1 MENNNFEKV
10 EFDYFSN
17 SPSYLRMILEMLPE
31 CMVSTQ
37 KKHMIRTIYNNIL
50 NRSNENDIKEIAV
63 ISILFRDKLSTTSL
77 DDIVR
82 FVKYIYELY
91 IEKMLSDVTNRGS
104 IFDTLNDCMKLYVGY
119 LSFNL
124 LIISFEHF
132 SGLSSS
138 NLNIKSNEI
147 IL

>member
-119 LSFNL
+119 LSRINE
-124 LIISFEHF
+124 FEKEE
-132 SGLSSS
+132 
-138 NLNIKSNEI
+138 NIKVHYTK
-147 IL
+147 